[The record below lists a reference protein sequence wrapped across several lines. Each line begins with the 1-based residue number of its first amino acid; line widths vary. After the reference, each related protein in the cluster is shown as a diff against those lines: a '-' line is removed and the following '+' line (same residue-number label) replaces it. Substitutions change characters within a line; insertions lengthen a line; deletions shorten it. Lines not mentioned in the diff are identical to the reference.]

1 MSQRSSLIRVSRERL
16 RSGCQG
22 SVQDAAIRHSQA
34 RFGAQTSERGA
45 GARLDREFLDLELG

>member
-1 MSQRSSLIRVSRERL
+1 L